1 MKRIPLII
9 VCAIIVISCNQISDY
24 KKSFQLAKIK
34 TANKDYKE
42 AIDLLDKI
50 ISLEPNF
57 DSAYIERSYNYLQ
70 INKPEQALT
79 DINQAIQ
86 INFTNISAYFI
97 RGLIYSYISENE
109 KAIND
114 FSHIIKL
121 GDETFIIVALQERAR
136 VFHDLGENN
145 KSIDD
150 YSRII
155 LLDSLNYEAYVSRGI
170 VRVNNNFSGV
180 FKDSEKMA
188 LNEKMNNSHF
198 LRQKGDGQS
207 IDVHESISK
216 NNREAIADFSTAIR
230 IKQDYSF
237 AYYNRGNVF
246 VDLGLDK
253 DALEDFNKAIE
264 FDKKS
269 DYYMARASLYKS
281 LKEYTKSLNDFNV
294 SIELDPQNG
303 FAYFNRGLLKEEL
316 KDFKS
321 AEKDFRKAEELGVNI
336 Y

>member
-1 MKRIPLII
+1 M
-9 VCAIIVISCNQISDY
+9 
-24 KKSFQLAKIK
+24 
-34 TANKDYKE
+34 
-42 AIDLLDKI
+42 
-50 ISLEPNF
+50 
-57 DSAYIERSYNYLQ
+57 Q

-136 VFHDLGENN
+136 IFHDLGENN

-188 LNEKMNNSHF
+188 FNEKMNNSHF
-198 LRQKGDGQS
+198 LGQKGSGQS
-207 IDVHESISK
+207 IDVHESILK

-321 AEKDFRKAEELGVNI
+321 AEKDFRKAKELGVNI